1 MGVMTEHIDGET
13 LDDYLLNRMAAAGVM
28 GGQNSDGSQKNGF
41 LHYKGGRPTGIYSLQ
56 RGGYVM
62 FADDDWG
69 KTLNGKLGSLPEGHA
84 PWRALLMDAAK
95 DGKLAVYFK
104 NLSQSDTPGAGL
116 AKKYLVRARE
126 IGEKLVSDGVA
137 NSADDV
143 NGVMMNG
150 FYHLYGPINEHVD
163 LMVDAVR

>member
-13 LDDYLLNRMAAAGVM
+13 LDDDLLNRMAKAGIM

-41 LHYKGGRPTGIYSLQ
+41 LKYEKGRPAGVYSLE

-62 FADDDWG
+62 FAEDDWA
-69 KTLNGKLGSLPEGHA
+69 KKLDDKLGALPDGHA
-84 PWRALLMDAAK
+84 PWRALLMDAGK
-95 DGKLAVYFK
+95 DEKLAAYF
-104 NLSQSDTPGAGL
+104 GASRSRTR
-116 AKKYLVRARE
+116 RARASRGP
-126 IGEKLVSDGVA
+126 ISCA
-137 NSADDV
+137 RRRSARSSSRTASPNSVDDV
-143 NGVMMNG
+143 NGVMTNG